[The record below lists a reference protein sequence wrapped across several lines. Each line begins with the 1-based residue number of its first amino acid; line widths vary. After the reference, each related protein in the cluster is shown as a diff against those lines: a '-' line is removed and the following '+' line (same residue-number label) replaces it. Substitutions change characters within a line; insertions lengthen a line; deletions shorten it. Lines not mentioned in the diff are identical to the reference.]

1 VKIGYARVSTRD
13 QVPQL
18 QLDALNA
25 AGVDDIRTEH
35 ASGKDRKR
43 PVLEATLNELGEG
56 DELVV
61 WKIDRLGRSVLD
73 LLTIVEDLSK
83 RGIAFYSITNPE
95 ISTTGPGGKMVLTIL
110 GAIAEYER
118 ALIAERVTNGV
129 AAARRNGT
137 RSGKAIGRPRKLT
150 DDDLDLLVELWD
162 NGAPVAALAKKFKD
176 RKTGKPLDQA
186 TIYRAYKRAKARQ
199 ATT

>member
-13 QVPQL
+13 QDPQL
-18 QLDALNA
+18 QIDALRD
-25 AGVDDIRTEH
+25 AGCDEIVEEH

-43 PVLEATLNELGEG
+43 PVLEATIDRLGDG

-73 LLTIVEDLSK
+73 LETIIKELAE
-83 RGIAFYSITNPE
+83 RGATFRSITEPQLN
-95 ISTTGPGGKMVLTIL
+95 TGGPAGDLVRTIL
-110 GAIAEYER
+110 GAVAQYER

-129 AAARRNGT
+129 AAAKRNGT

-162 NGAPVAALAKKFKD
+162 NGTPVASLAKKWD
-176 RKTGKPLDQA
+176 VDPA
-186 TIYRAYKRAKARQ
+186 TIYRAHSKATARQ
-199 ATT
+199 AATDR

>member
-1 VKIGYARVSTRD
+1 VE
-13 QVPQL
+13 
-18 QLDALNA
+18 
-25 AGVDDIRTEH
+25 EH

-43 PVLEATLNELGEG
+43 PVLKETLERLGEG

-73 LLTIVEDLSK
+73 LETIIKELGE
-83 RGIAFYSITNPE
+83 RGATFRSITEPQLNT
-95 ISTTGPGGKMVLTIL
+95 SGPAGDLVRTIL
-110 GAIAEYER
+110 GAVAQYER

-129 AAARRNGT
+129 RAAQRNGT

-162 NGAPVAALAKKFKD
+162 NGAPVASLAKKWNVD
-176 RKTGKPLDQA
+176 PV
-186 TIYRAYKRAKARQ
+186 TIYRAYNRAKARQ
-199 ATT
+199 PATA

>member
-13 QVPQL
+13 QDPQV
-18 QLDALNA
+18 QLDALQA

-43 PVLEATLNELGEG
+43 PVLEATLAELGEG
-56 DELVV
+56 DELIV
-61 WKIDRLGRSVLD
+61 WKVDRLGRSVID
-73 LLTIVEDLSK
+73 LETIYKDLGE
-83 RGIAFYSITNPE
+83 RGVSVRSITQPE
-95 ISTTGPGGKMVLTIL
+95 MSMSAGPTGRLVRTIL
-110 GAIAEYER
+110 GAVAEYER
-118 ALIAERVTNGV
+118 ELIAERVANGV
-129 AAARRNGT
+129 AAAKRNGT

-162 NGAPVAALAKKFKD
+162 HGTPVASLAKKWD
-176 RKTGKPLDQA
+176 VDHA

-199 ATT
+199 

>member
-13 QVPQL
+13 QDAQL
-18 QLDALNA
+18 QIDDLKA
-25 AGVDDIRTEH
+25 AGCDEIVEEH

-43 PVLEATLNELGEG
+43 PVLEATLGRLGEG

-73 LLTIVEDLSK
+73 LETIIKELGQ
-83 RGIAFYSITNPE
+83 RGATFRSITEPQLNT
-95 ISTTGPGGKMVLTIL
+95 SGPAGDLVRTIL
-110 GAIAEYER
+110 GAVAQYER

-137 RSGKAIGRPRKLT
+137 KSGKAIGRPRKLT
-150 DDDLDLLVELWD
+150 DDDLNLLVELWD
-162 NGAPVAALAKKFKD
+162 HGAPVAALAKKWD
-176 RKTGKPLDQA
+176 VDPA
-186 TIYRAYKRAKARQ
+186 TIYRAYARAKARSSASPQ
-199 ATT
+199 